1 MLTQKKNI
9 NLTIIIPQEII
20 PPLIIMN
27 KYKNSSYN
35 MIYDI

>member
-1 MLTQKKNI
+1 MLSQKKNI

-27 KYKNSSYN
+27 KYKNSLHN
-35 MIYDI
+35 MIYNI